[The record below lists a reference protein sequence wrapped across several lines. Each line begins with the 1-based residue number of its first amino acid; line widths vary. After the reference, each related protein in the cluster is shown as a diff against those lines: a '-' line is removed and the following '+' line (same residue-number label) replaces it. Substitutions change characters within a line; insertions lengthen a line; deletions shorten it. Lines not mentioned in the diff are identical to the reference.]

1 MTPEAARFLQN
12 AENHLERG
20 HTMLGGILTKM
31 QPFHAGQA
39 VIFERT
45 GKVAKTH
52 RGVQH
57 EFLRVTKDDPCFTPD
72 QRIFLSQA
80 YNFKAVADYETGP
93 AELSPEQATAALEKG
108 RGFVD
113 AVRGVLT
120 PPKPA
125 WLPAS
130 HKGSFVR
137 CNDYAE
143 TGNLTEEIM
152 G

>member
-1 MTPEAARFLQN
+1 MLGVHLSQDAARAAYL
-12 AENHLERG
+12 AA
-20 HTMLGGILTKM
+20 
-31 QPFHAGQA
+31 FHAAQA
-39 VIFERT
+39 VVFERT

-52 RGVQH
+52 RGVQN

-120 PPKPA
+120 PPNP
-125 WLPAS
+125 PS
-130 HKGSFVR
+130 SRRSDKGYFVHGER
-137 CNDYAE
+137 GRGKSDSMAGHLFGGHHE
-143 TGNLTEEIM
+143 RRPSRHG
-152 G
+152 

>member
-20 HTMLGGILTKM
+20 HTMLGVHRNEDAARAAYLAA
-31 QPFHAGQA
+31 FHAAQA
-39 VIFERT
+39 VVFERT

-52 RGVQH
+52 RGVQN
-57 EFLRVTKDDPCFTPD
+57 EFLRLTKDDPCFTPD

-80 YNFKAVADYETGP
+80 YNFKAVADYETGF

-113 AVRGVLT
+113 AVRRVLS

-125 WLPAS
+125 
-130 HKGSFVR
+130 
-137 CNDYAE
+137 
-143 TGNLTEEIM
+143 
-152 G
+152 